1 MTCSRYA
8 RAGALAE
15 LSFHKSDGRQ
25 GFKWM
30 ISLCSALFISCQ
42 PKLFLLRC
50 AGVGNGHHL
59 DRCCNMSAFA
69 TLDSRTADVVPR
81 GKVDLLETGTDG
93 ARALEAFL
101 VGVER
106 RAFRIAQIA
115 LSHEADALDVVQDAM
130 IQLSTRYANR
140 PAEEWKPLF
149 YRILQN
155 RIRDVQ
161 RRRSVRNR
169 VMALMPWRGE
179 DSEDEVDPIAQAVDK
194 APLPPSQLEGDEM
207 LQALQQALTQL
218 PPRQREAFLLR
229 NFEGLDVADTAA
241 AMKCSQGSVKTHYF
255 RALQALRS
263 KLGDFR
269 P

>member
-1 MTCSRYA
+1 
-8 RAGALAE
+8 L
-15 LSFHKSDGRQ
+15 
-25 GFKWM
+25 
-30 ISLCSALFISCQ
+30 
-42 PKLFLLRC
+42 P
-50 AGVGNGHHL
+50 
-59 DRCCNMSAFA
+59 
-69 TLDSRTADVVPR
+69 
-81 GKVDLLETGTDG
+81 ETTHDG

-130 IQLSTRYANR
+130 LQLSTRYASR

-179 DSEDEVDPIAQAVDK
+179 DEDDEIDPIAQAVDK
-194 APLPPSQLEGDEM
+194 SPLPPSQLEGDEM
-207 LQALQQALTQL
+207 LQALEQALNEL
-218 PPRQREAFLLR
+218 PQRQREAFLLR
-229 NFEGLDVADTAA
+229 NFEGLDVAETAA

-263 KLGDFR
+263 KLGEFR
-269 P
+269 S

>member
-1 MTCSRYA
+1 
-8 RAGALAE
+8 
-15 LSFHKSDGRQ
+15 
-25 GFKWM
+25 
-30 ISLCSALFISCQ
+30 
-42 PKLFLLRC
+42 
-50 AGVGNGHHL
+50 
-59 DRCCNMSAFA
+59 MSAFA
-69 TLDSRTADVVPR
+69 TLASRTNDLVPQ
-81 GKVDLLETGTDG
+81 GKVQLRETTHDG
-93 ARALEAFL
+93 ARALDSFL
-101 VGVER
+101 MGVER

-130 IQLSTRYANR
+130 LQLSTRYASR

-169 VMALMPWRGE
+169 VMAFMPWRSDEE
-179 DSEDEVDPIAQAVDK
+179 DDEIDPIAQAVDK
-194 APLPPSQLEGDEM
+194 APLPPAQLEGDEM
-207 LQALQQALTQL
+207 MQALQQALTEL

-229 NFEGLDVADTAA
+229 NFEGLDVAETAT

-263 KLGDFR
+263 KLGEFR
-269 P
+269 S